1 MFLEVLGTLK
11 DQTSILLEP
20 KFACEE
26 QQPSPHIMVL
36 DQEINYVMY
45 DSYPL
50 DISIVGSGMENTH
63 SLYRG

>member
-1 MFLEVLGTLK
+1 MFLEVPGKLK
-11 DQTSILLEP
+11 DQTNILLEP
-20 KFACEE
+20 KFAFKK

-50 DISIVGSGMENTH
+50 DISIVGNGMENTH
-63 SLYRG
+63 SLYKG